1 MDNIKIGILGGGFVG
16 NATKKFSFKK
26 NDKNFHGTLDPRNIS
41 YICYDLDPSKR
52 SPPETTFEDLKT
64 TNIIFICVPTPMN
77 KDGSCYTGIVEN
89 VIKQIRDTFNMDIS
103 SPQENEPH
111 IVVRSTVPVGF
122 CEKMKVH
129 FMPEFLTEKNWST
142 DFYNCNNW
150 IIGVNKSVS
159 RWEQFQKL
167 MIDILYTSWEHRC
180 ILVPTN
186 TILTT
191 SEAEMV
197 KYMRNCFLATK
208 VAFANEMYRFCEK
221 MNLDYNTVKNAVIHD
236 TRIGNS
242 HLNVPGQDGKF
253 GFNLSC
259 LPKDSHS
266 LKFQFET
273 QGVECP
279 ILNSIIY
286 RNETIDNP
294 SKDWMNED
302 KAFVKN

>member
-208 VAFANEMYRFCEK
+208 VAFANEMEDFCK
-221 MNLDYNTVKNAVIHD
+221 ISGIDYKNIKRTVALD
-236 TRIGNS
+236 TRIGSS
-242 HLNVPGQDGKF
+242 HLDVPGPDGKHGYGGTCF
-253 GFNLSC
+253 
-259 LPKDSHS
+259 PKDMNS
-266 LKFQFET
+266 LKFQFDSR
-273 QGVECP
+273 QVECP
-279 ILNSIIY
+279 VISAAIY
-286 RNETIDNP
+286 RNENIDRLE
-294 SKDWMNED
+294 KDWMED
-302 KAFVKN
+302 KGRATL